1 MVSLV
6 SHDLYEFYEMVMVLK
21 CCVWEFHG
29 AMQRWSHVELVFF
42 SGGVKIL
49 YNFCV

>member
-1 MVSLV
+1 
-6 SHDLYEFYEMVMVLK
+6 MVMVLK
-21 CCVWEFHG
+21 CCDWEFHG